1 MITGDPRSNRI
12 ERTWPLSGPTPCWN
26 NFTFTNPFCK
36 QGFEQDTH
44 PVSDE
49 AAWQRVRLA
58 CQDEKLVACHFRSD
72 DPSCH
77 SKGAVMTAA
86 GLLVGHGYILRRVV
100 QLADQQGPEMQSALS
115 RLVLL
120 QNPWQACSTW
130 SGAWAPEDARWQ
142 GQFAAT
148 LRKLQVD
155 SFPETSSSTGS
166 TTGNFFAASSFW
178 MAWEDLVQHA
188 ESITLLE
195 LPSVGQSALLLL
207 SAPPSFEAAKC
218 SWSLVGPD
226 LWQDL
231 SQQDPDF
238 HQADLISWPDGMSD
252 TQFPLDSRVFPK
264 TAITKWVSASR
275 IHRLM
280 RYGEDGRGDNGSTW
294 WATVAVDS
302 GGTAPAQVCS
312 VMSPW
317 VMRSGVG
324 DRWLCA
330 AVASLSLLRWP
341 LEACLEKCPAQP
353 LEARDGSYTLLLH
366 DPFKNFRR
374 TEVLIND
381 RVPCFPLYG
390 NARGRPAGWRPCF
403 ASSLYRQM
411 WPMLL
416 EKGIAKILGGYHCL
430 DGPLGHTVPL
440 AWAMLTGVTSFGSLF
455 PWPWTAPKSGPEA
468 WGEGEFDLEKCWDK
482 YEFQSRSFNELQSNV
497 VQQRLRILLEA
508 QQPVACCFQPMDATE
523 DGDEEDIDDLVPGH
537 AYALL
542 QIRAATGKQQ
552 LRLLGP
558 WQGGAGA
565 GSAAE
570 QLRLRRARE
579 LAMEDSLQAQGQVAG
594 DETHFWL
601 PWEEFETRVSCIFFS
616 TSFWARELGGSG
628 EKHQQVFEETE
639 GEKHQQ
645 VFEETEGYNEV
656 HGSGRTSDEEESLL
670 QQGPPPVVLQ
680 EPASV
685 VHQAAGRT
693 PASVVR
699 HEPPAVVQQAAG
711 QTPYQPPAA
720 GFQCRVDTQQTSYA
734 PSDVC
739 EHVANE
745 IISDAASPEEQQAT
759 ELGRQ
764 EGVLQEV
771 RDLLRRPGRLR
782 AEQAESM
789 LSKLVEGLDLQG
801 PMGSNLRARGERL
814 RVQINAVQAQIR
826 MRLSGDG
833 SSKKEPCQTGAAAAN
848 TESFEDRTAE
858 LPPAAA
864 ARPEDQEM
872 QLSSLEDRLREVR
885 AVLRRPGRLRAR
897 ERAEEAQSM
906 LIDLVDGLDHLQ
918 LSSDDLREQAE
929 QLRGQ
934 IEALQGQV
942 RARLFENRGDK
953 DESFQTRRVSSDTE
967 SSEDLAAER
976 CSVGAS
982 PADKAAQLGSLESK
996 LREARDLL
1004 SIPGRLR
1011 AEQAK
1016 SLLVEASQGLDC
1028 LQPWGNMREQV
1039 ERLRGQIDALQTH
1052 VSERLL
1058 EASSHERPCQ
1068 TSCATSDA
1076 GGSKDLRAETF
1087 AAAPSHADQA
1097 MQLGSLEAK
1106 LQQVREIL
1114 SRPGG
1119 LHAGLQAEQ
1128 AQSILV
1134 EALASLDRLQL
1145 WGSLRDEAERLRGQ
1159 IDALQTHV
1167 RERMLEASS
1176 HEHPCQTSCA
1186 TSDVGG
1192 SEDPRA
1198 ETFAAAPSHE
1208 DQATQL
1214 GIVEAKLQE
1223 VREIMSRPCGLHGRL
1238 QAEQAQSILV
1248 AASVDLD
1255 CLQSWGSLRD
1265 EAERL
1270 RGQIDALQTHVSE
1283 RMLEAS
1289 SHEHPC
1295 QTRCATSDVV
1305 GSKDLRAETFAA
1317 APSHEDQAMQLGIVE
1332 AKLQEVREIM
1342 SRPGGLHAR
1351 LQAEQ
1356 AQSILVAASK
1366 GLDCLQLWGSL
1377 RDEAE
1382 RLRGQI
1388 DALQTHVH
1396 ARLLEDS
1403 TIDDLGHISRATSNT
1418 ESSGDFAAELS
1429 AADVAS
1435 PENQAV
1441 QLISL
1446 EAKLQEVRALL
1457 RRPGRSRARE
1467 RAEQARVMLV
1477 EVSEGLG
1484 SLQLCDDL
1492 REQGEQLRDQM
1503 DALQGQ
1509 ADAKLARADS
1519 NDDFGQTSC
1528 VTPDVASSREPA
1540 TRGRGHEA
1548 NQANL
1553 AAQFRSPEAK
1563 LQEVQHVLHRP
1574 GNGSSDAGCMKSD
1587 TASCKGLSAE
1597 LERWEARVQ
1606 DIRDLLQR
1614 PGEVPPEVIQAKLVE
1629 VSEGLDNMQVQ
1640 GDLKNRRLQ
1649 ILNRINALE
1658 AEVATR
1664 LLGGGSCRDRTRTQ
1678 STPPATPN
1686 SENCGAEVAFH
1697 EARLQQTCDQPRS
1710 APAQREVA
1718 STHVNDH
1725 RVVHSTPVPAAHCA
1739 SPTPSSEPNRSTK
1752 ASCEEVD
1759 EQECTEDSDEH
1770 GSNTETEAS
1779 TDEEEEEEASTFAGH
1794 EASSSSSGSS
1804 EDEARQIA
1812 SKRSSFRMRVRK
1824 QSGLFR
1830 ITEERERA
1838 VVVIRRVRVT
1848 GLKGHQLRPYVRTEY
1863 KAVFRTTP
1871 VAAGNDP
1878 SWDGVDW
1885 ILNPTVGSMQFLLR
1899 VMHKPFYSFSNTGWT
1914 HVELGQAVCDF
1925 QKEGASPGRH
1935 HTLKLNL
1942 LAGEKGQ
1949 PTGARIEIDLVWFD
1963 STSSENTLSRMEDAG
1978 AYPEYELRHAELKPQ
1993 LPGPGLLLLRLS
2005 LPADAGAEVELG
2017 STKRSVSGKSRKL
2030 VRWLRKKS
2038 ADEHE
2043 LVMPFKASDE
2053 QLSIE
2058 LPGKGEAHL
2067 FFRDLVPGRWSMA
2080 STKTLGIDGKSGNVK
2095 TSVYWLPE
2103 VGHRPGPLE
2112 GTFLAGR
2119 GAEVAHLEVA
2129 NMEIFGLKSLARG
2142 STLPVVRMHLGGRT
2156 QTMKLEEDVRQ
2167 RSMSVRWFSRDL
2179 TTFRLEPGDC
2189 QLDLEVRTKGSSFRR
2204 AVRLGSLNVPF
2215 RSRELGG
2222 RRDFAVDEP
2231 LVDGAGAR
2239 ISFRLSWQSPSQR
2252 LSDISVTHR
2261 DAQEVGLSPTSYRRS
2276 RLSTGAPARKV
2287 ISSEAVHEQS
2297 GTESASSSDS
2307 EESYRTFKE
2316 TEPEEE
2322 S

>member
-1270 RGQIDALQTHVSE
+1270 RGQIDALQTHV
-1283 RMLEAS
+1283 
-1289 SHEHPC
+1289 
-1295 QTRCATSDVV
+1295 
-1305 GSKDLRAETFAA
+1305 
-1317 APSHEDQAMQLGIVE
+1317 
-1332 AKLQEVREIM
+1332 
-1342 SRPGGLHAR
+1342 
-1351 LQAEQ
+1351 
-1356 AQSILVAASK
+1356 
-1366 GLDCLQLWGSL
+1366 
-1377 RDEAE
+1377 
-1382 RLRGQI
+1382 
-1388 DALQTHVH
+1388 H